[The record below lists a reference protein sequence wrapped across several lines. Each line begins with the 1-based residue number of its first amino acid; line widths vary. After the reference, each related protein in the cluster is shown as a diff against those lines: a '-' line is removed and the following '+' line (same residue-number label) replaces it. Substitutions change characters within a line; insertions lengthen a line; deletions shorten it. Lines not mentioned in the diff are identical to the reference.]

1 MNHLFSIGE
10 KVILQSKQL
19 PEHNGCYVIEGIIE
33 VNEDFVCRLTGQ
45 TIYPNEGYVY
55 ILDTPLVDFIECD
68 GVEALWLEES
78 LKKFQDPSEFNF
90 NELMADLKRNITE
103 PITAIS

>member
-10 KVILQSKQL
+10 KVILQSL
-19 PEHNGCYVIEGIIE
+19 AIPEHNGCYIIEAIIE

-45 TIYPNEGYVY
+45 TIYTSEGHAY

-78 LKKFQDPSEFNF
+78 LKKYQDPSEFNF
-90 NELMADLKRNITE
+90 SELMADLKTNITE
-103 PITAIS
+103 PSTAIS

>member
-10 KVILQSKQL
+10 KVILQSLTL
-19 PEHNGCYVIEGIIE
+19 PEHNGCYIIE
-33 VNEDFVCRLTGQ
+33 AIIEANEDFVCRLTGQ
-45 TIYPNEGYVY
+45 TIYTNEGHAY

-78 LKKFQDPSEFNF
+78 LKKFHEPGEMGYK
-90 NELMADLKRNITE
+90 ELIQTLKNSVLE
-103 PITAIS
+103 WN